1 MVETAFCNLGDFV
14 TITGAA
20 NAANN
25 VTLKKINSIT
35 TLKTGFAIK
44 LEGVSFVTE
53 VDSSAVC
60 SFRSKYDVFPI
71 GAGLGLT
78 AAEVDIQQH
87 EDIRDNFLSS
97 DVYDFYLKDTINVKD
112 FLSAQVYNPVGCF
125 SLPRKARASVGI
137 HRPPLPGVDIKI
149 LDSTNVLNAN
159 KLKLERSINKDFFN
173 SVIYKYEELV
183 LENKFTKGFVTTNAT
198 SLSQIPIGNRP
209 LTIEAKGFREILSAD
224 LIAADAT
231 SRRLNKYKFGA
242 ERINGIDLNLKD
254 GFSIEIGDAV
264 IVDIASLQITD
275 TKTGTRAGKERMFDV
290 VNKKINTKTG
300 IVTIDV
306 SDTAVDTTLR
316 FGLITPSSF
325 ISTGISTTQFIIK
338 PSFNTDRFGLDEFKK
353 WNKLEGVSV
362 IVRSQDYSVSD
373 TSTISSISG
382 NTFTLSSALSFVPQT
397 DYVVELDQ
405 YDNQNDRAKLLYGFM
420 SDAVFADGGN
430 QYVML

>member
-1 MVETAFCNLGDFV
+1 
-14 TITGAA
+14 
-20 NAANN
+20 
-25 VTLKKINSIT
+25 
-35 TLKTGFAIK
+35 
-44 LEGVSFVTE
+44 
-53 VDSSAVC
+53 
-60 SFRSKYDVFPI
+60 
-71 GAGLGLT
+71 
-78 AAEVDIQQH
+78 
-87 EDIRDNFLSS
+87 
-97 DVYDFYLKDTINVKD
+97 
-112 FLSAQVYNPVGCF
+112 
-125 SLPRKARASVGI
+125 
-137 HRPPLPGVDIKI
+137 
-149 LDSTNVLNAN
+149 
-159 KLKLERSINKDFFN
+159 
-173 SVIYKYEELV
+173 
-183 LENKFTKGFVTTNAT
+183 
-198 SLSQIPIGNRP
+198 
-209 LTIEAKGFREILSAD
+209 
-224 LIAADAT
+224 
-231 SRRLNKYKFGA
+231 
-242 ERINGIDLNLKD
+242 
-254 GFSIEIGDAV
+254 
-264 IVDIASLQITD
+264 
-275 TKTGTRAGKERMFDV
+275 MFDV